1 MRATNSIAAYGA
13 AVWKCRYFWLSL
25 VKNDLRARYH
35 RSVLGL
41 GWSLLNPVAMTAVL
55 CTVFHR
61 LWGLPISEYGP
72 FVLSGLAFWG
82 FVSTCTLQGCRC
94 FYQAETYIRQY
105 PAPLVIYPLRTALG
119 AGFHLLIALVIVL
132 AATWWFQGMH
142 NVGVLW
148 SLLPAL
154 LVLFVLGWS
163 LAILAGVANVV
174 FPDMQHL
181 LEVGLQILFYATP
194 ILYKAEMLRER
205 GQGWLV
211 DFNPMATFLECL
223 RHPLL
228 EAQPPTPAL
237 LAQAGLWALLLAGT
251 ATIFLAR
258 LQKRVV
264 FLL

>member
-1 MRATNSIAAYGA
+1 MHATTTITDYVA
-13 AVWKCRYFWLSL
+13 AVWRCRYFWFSL
-25 VKNDLRARYH
+25 VKNDLRTRYH
-35 RSVLGL
+35 RSLLGL
-41 GWSLLNPVAMTAVL
+41 GWSLLNPLAMTAVL

-82 FVSTCTLQGCRC
+82 FISTCTLQGCRC

-119 AGFHLLIALVIVL
+119 AGFHLVIALCVVL
-132 AATWWFQGMH
+132 AATWWFQGLG
-142 NVGVLW
+142 NLGALW
-148 SLLPAL
+148 SLLPTL

-163 LAILAGVANVV
+163 LAILAGVANVM

-181 LEVGLQILFYATP
+181 LEVGLQVLFYATP

-211 DFNPMATFLECL
+211 DLNPMAVFLDCL

-228 EAQPPTPAL
+228 EGQPPSLAL
-237 LAQAGLWALLLAGT
+237 LGYACLWGLLAAT
-251 ATIFLAR
+251 ASGICLAR
-258 LQKRVV
+258 WQRRLV

>member
-1 MRATNSIAAYGA
+1 MRPTSTLSGYAA

-25 VKNDLRARYH
+25 VKNDLRTRYH
-35 RSVLGL
+35 RSLLGL

-61 LWGLPISEYGP
+61 LWGLPIAEYGP

-119 AGFHLLIALVIVL
+119 AGFHLLIALIVVV
-132 AATWWFQGMH
+132 AATWWFQGLE
-142 NVGVLW
+142 NIAALW

-163 LAILAGVANVV
+163 LAVLAGVANVV

-205 GQGWLV
+205 GQGWLI
-211 DFNPMATFLECL
+211 DLNPMAPLLDCL
-223 RHPLL
+223 RQPLL
-228 EAQPPTPAL
+228 EAQPPTLAL
-237 LAQAGLWALLLAGT
+237 LAQAAAWALLSAGA
-251 ATIFLAR
+251 ATLVLAR
-258 LQKRVV
+258 WQHRLV